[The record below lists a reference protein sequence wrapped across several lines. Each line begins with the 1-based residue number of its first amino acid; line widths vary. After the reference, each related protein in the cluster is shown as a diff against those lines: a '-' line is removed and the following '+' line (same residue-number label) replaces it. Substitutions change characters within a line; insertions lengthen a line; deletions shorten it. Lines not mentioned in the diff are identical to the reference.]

1 MTAIVELLL
10 IMFLNMNL
18 LFINVFSVAAAQE
31 HVQPLLLQTI
41 IFAKCIY

>member
-10 IMFLNMNL
+10 IMFLNTNL

-31 HVQPLLLQTI
+31 LVQPLLLQTI